1 VKKLKILI
9 LIFCVALSIPLGY
22 FILRTYWSL
31 EQEEISELRYFAV
44 ALFDQIE
51 EELAAFVLEEEA
63 RPVDQYRYYYAPSQE
78 ISAPVPSPLSQP
90 SKKPFILGYF
100 ENGPDG
106 SFQTPLVMSEKAIPP
121 ERSQLVAQLNEV
133 NKIFNQKRTTVI
145 EPAEAKSTETLAKRE
160 REQDATFADKYL
172 DLSRSKKSPRAS
184 LGQEKSRVE
193 EITPGQAV
201 NLARRDQEQSPTLRW
216 QQPETQAEEEAKEAP
231 SEFGDRL
238 AYKASKDKGQMQEG
252 RYGAVPSRPRA
263 PVPLMDSP
271 KLQVEV
277 DPLQSVF
284 IDEGQIFIFR
294 RIVINNQIFRQG
306 FVLLVDEFLKHLA
319 EEYFSGQP
327 MAAFANL
334 RLSVIDRGEETALH
348 QSGATVQHANFSLE
362 RTFPRPFSFLRATLT
377 CDRIPKSVGRST
389 LNIMMVVLACIILMG
404 LFAIYQSARQ
414 VMALSER
421 RSRFVSSVTHELKT
435 PLTNIRMYIE
445 MLEQGIARDPER
457 EQEYFRILGS
467 ESSRLSRLINNVL
480 EFSKFEKKQTRLDL
494 REGTLEEVIQ
504 EVKEVMQ
511 EKLRQ
516 EGFSLRVEMEKLPSF
531 RYDREAMIQILI
543 NLLDNSMKF
552 GKSMPRREITIKV
565 WPEPDM
571 AKISVSDTGPGIP
584 PPDLK
589 RVFDDFYRVDSDL
602 TRTTGGTGI
611 GLALVK
617 KLVALMK
624 GKVWAENNDGP
635 GCTITVSLP
644 AKLHSTERMAHS
656 VKSNR

>member
-9 LIFCVALSIPLGY
+9 LIFCLALSIPLGY
-22 FILRTYWSL
+22 FVLRTYWSL

-44 ALFDQIE
+44 TLFDQME

-78 ISAPVPSPLSQP
+78 ISAPVPSPLSKP
-90 SKKPFILGYF
+90 PKKPYILGYLQ
-100 ENGPDG
+100 NDPDG
-106 SFQTPLVMSEKAIPP
+106 SFQTPLVKSDEAIPP
-121 ERSQLVAQLNEV
+121 ERTELVAQLNEA
-133 NKIFNQKRTTVI
+133 NRIFNQKRTTVV
-145 EPAEAKSTETLAKRE
+145 ESAEAKTAEILAKKE
-160 REQDATFADKYL
+160 REQVSTFADKYL
-172 DLSRSKKSPRAS
+172 DLSRSKKSSRAY

-201 NLARRDQEQSPTLRW
+201 NLARRDQEQRPTQRW
-216 QQPETQAEEEAKEAP
+216 QQPETQAEEEEPKEAL
-231 SEFGDRL
+231 SEVGARM
-238 AYKASKDKGQMQEG
+238 AGEPSKDKGTVPEG
-252 RYGAVPSRPRA
+252 RYAAAPIRPPA
-263 PVPLMDSP
+263 PLLDSP

-284 IDEGQIFIFR
+284 INERQIFIFR

-306 FVLLVDEFLKHLA
+306 FVLLVDEFLTHLA
-319 EEYFSGQP
+319 KEYFSGQP

-334 RLSVIDRGEETALH
+334 RLSVIDRGEETTSQQA
-348 QSGATVQHANFSLE
+348 GATVQHPNFALE

-377 CDRIPKSVGRST
+377 CDRIPRSVGRST
-389 LNIMMVVLACIILMG
+389 LNIMMFVLAFIVLMG
-404 LFAIYQSARQ
+404 LFAIYRSARE

-445 MLEQGIARDPER
+445 MLEQGIARDAER

-480 EFSKFEKKQTRLDL
+480 EFSKSEKKQTRLDL

-504 EVKEVMQ
+504 EVKAVMQ

-516 EGFSLRVEMEKLPSF
+516 EGFSLKVEMEELPPF
-531 RYDREAMIQILI
+531 EYDREAMIQILI
-543 NLLDNSMKF
+543 NLIDNSMKC
-552 GKSMPRREITIKV
+552 GKTMPNREITIKA
-565 WPEPDM
+565 WPELDT

-584 PPDLK
+584 RHDLK
-589 RVFDDFYRVDSDL
+589 KVFDDFYRVDSDL

-617 KLVALMK
+617 KLVTLM
-624 GKVWAENNDGP
+624 GGSVWAENNDGP
-635 GCTITVSLP
+635 GCTITISLP
-644 AKLHSTERMAHS
+644 AKNA
-656 VKSNR
+656 

>member
-1 VKKLKILI
+1 VKKLKLLI
-9 LIFCVALSIPLGY
+9 LIFCLALSIPLGY
-22 FILRTYWSL
+22 FVWRTYWSL

-44 ALFDQIE
+44 TLFDQME
-51 EELAAFVLEEEA
+51 EELAYFVLEEEA

-90 SKKPFILGYF
+90 PTKPYILGYLQ
-100 ENGPDG
+100 NDPDG
-106 SFQTPLVMSEKAIPP
+106 SLQTPLAKSDKDIPP
-121 ERSQLVAQLNEV
+121 ERSELVAQLNEV
-133 NKIFNQKRTTVI
+133 NRIFNQKRTTAV
-145 EPAEAKSTETLAKRE
+145 EREEAKADEILAKRE
-160 REQDATFADKYL
+160 REQASTFAEKYL
-172 DLSRSKKSPRAS
+172 DLSRSKKSSRAY

-201 NLARRDQEQSPTLRW
+201 NLARKDQRQLPTKRRQPLEIQSEQEGPKW
-216 QQPETQAEEEAKEAP
+216 AP
-231 SEFGDRL
+231 SEMADRI
-238 AYKASKDKGQMQEG
+238 AGEASRDKEGVSQG
-252 RYGAVPSRPRA
+252 RYAAA
-263 PVPLMDSP
+263 PIKAPEPLMDSA

-284 IDEGQIFIFR
+284 INERQIFVFR

-306 FVLLVDEFLKHLA
+306 FVLLVDEFLTHLA
-319 EEYFSGQP
+319 EEYFSAQP

-334 RLSVIDRGEETALH
+334 RLSVIERGEETTSHL
-348 QSGATVQHANFSLE
+348 SGATVQHPNFSLE

-389 LNIMMVVLACIILMG
+389 LNIMMFVLAFIILMG
-404 LFAIYQSARQ
+404 LFAIYRSARE

-516 EGFSLRVEMEKLPSF
+516 EGFGLKVEMEKLAPF
-531 RYDREAMIQILI
+531 KYDREAMIQILI
-543 NLLDNSMKF
+543 NLIDNSMKF
-552 GKSMPRREITIKV
+552 GKSLPSGEITIKV
-565 WPEPDM
+565 WSKPDTV
-571 AKISVSDTGPGIP
+571 KISVSDTGPGIP
-584 PPDLK
+584 RHDLK
-589 RVFDDFYRVDSDL
+589 KVFDDFYRVDSDL

-617 KLVALMK
+617 KLVTAMGGL
-624 GKVWAENNDGP
+624 VWAENNQGP
-635 GCTITVSLP
+635 GCTITISLP
-644 AKLHSTERMAHS
+644 A
-656 VKSNR
+656 NRA

>member
-9 LIFCVALSIPLGY
+9 LIFCLVLSIPLGY
-22 FILRTYWSL
+22 FVLRTYWSL

-44 ALFDQIE
+44 TLFDQME
-51 EELAAFVLEEEA
+51 EELASFVLEEEA

-78 ISAPVPSPLSQP
+78 ISAPIPSPLSQP
-90 SKKPFILGYF
+90 PKKPYILGYLQ
-100 ENGPDG
+100 NDPDG
-106 SFQTPLVMSEKAIPP
+106 SFQTPLVKSDGAIPP
-121 ERSQLVAQLNEV
+121 ERSELVAQLNEA
-133 NKIFNQKRTTVI
+133 NMIFNQKRTTAV
-145 EPAEAKSTETLAKRE
+145 ESEEAKTDEILAKRE
-160 REQDATFADKYL
+160 REQVSTFADKYL
-172 DLSRSKKSPRAS
+172 DLSRSKKSSRAY

-201 NLARRDQEQSPTLRW
+201 NLARRDQRQLPTKRR
-216 QQPETQAEEEAKEAP
+216 QPLEIQAEQEEPKETL
-231 SEFGDRL
+231 SEVGARVADEPT
-238 AYKASKDKGQMQEG
+238 KDKEGVSEG
-252 RYGAVPSRPRA
+252 RYAAA
-263 PVPLMDSP
+263 PVKAPAPLIDSP

-284 IDEGQIFIFR
+284 INERQIFIFR

-306 FVLLVDEFLKHLA
+306 FVLLVDEFLTHLA
-319 EEYFSGQP
+319 EEYFSAQP

-334 RLSVIDRGEETALH
+334 RLSVIDRGEETTSHL
-348 QSGATVQHANFSLE
+348 SGATVQHANFFLE

-389 LNIMMVVLACIILMG
+389 LNIMMFVLAFIILMG
-404 LFAIYQSARQ
+404 LFAIYRSARE

-445 MLEQGIARDPER
+445 MLEQGIARDPEQ

-480 EFSKFEKKQTRLDL
+480 EFSKFEKKQTHLDL
-494 REGTLEEVIQ
+494 REGTLEEVIH

-516 EGFSLRVEMEKLPSF
+516 EGFSLKVEMEELPSF
-531 RYDREAMIQILI
+531 KYDREAMIQILI
-543 NLLDNSMKF
+543 NLIDNSMKF
-552 GKSMPRREITIKV
+552 GKSMPNKEITLKV
-565 WPEPDM
+565 WTEQDT
-571 AKISVSDTGPGIP
+571 AKIRVSDTGPGIP
-584 PPDLK
+584 RHDLK
-589 RVFDDFYRVDSDL
+589 KVFDDFYRVDNNL

-617 KLVALMK
+617 KLVTLM
-624 GKVWAENNDGP
+624 GGSVWAENNDGP
-635 GCTITVSLP
+635 GCTISISLP
-644 AKLHSTERMAHS
+644 AKSA
-656 VKSNR
+656 

>member
-9 LIFCVALSIPLGY
+9 LIFCAALSIPLGY
-22 FILRTYWSL
+22 FVLRTYWSL
-31 EQEEISELRYFAV
+31 QQEEISELRYFAV
-44 ALFDQIE
+44 TLFDQME
-51 EELAAFVLEEEA
+51 EELSSFVLEEEG

-78 ISAPVPSPLSQP
+78 ISAPQSLVPSPLSQP
-90 SKKPFILGYF
+90 PKKPYILGYLQ
-100 ENGPDG
+100 NDPDG
-106 SFQTPLVMSEKAIPP
+106 SFQTPLVKSDDTIPT
-121 ERSQLVAQLNEV
+121 ERTELVAQLNEA
-133 NKIFNQKRTTVI
+133 NRIFNQKRTTAL
-145 EPAEAKSTETLAKRE
+145 EREEAKTDEILAKRE
-160 REQDATFADKYL
+160 REEVSTFADKYL
-172 DLSRSKKSPRAS
+172 DLSRSKKSSRAY

-201 NLARRDQEQSPTLRW
+201 NLARRDQEQEATPTW
-216 QQPETQAEEEAKEAP
+216 QQPETQAEQEASKEAL
-231 SEFGDRL
+231 SEFGVRM
-238 AYKASKDKGQMQEG
+238 AGEPTKNKGAVSEG
-252 RYGAVPSRPRA
+252 RDAAA
-263 PVPLMDSP
+263 PVRPPAPLLDSP

-277 DPLQSVF
+277 DPLQSLF
-284 IDEGQIFIFR
+284 INERQIFIFR

-306 FVLLVDEFLKHLA
+306 FVLLVDEFMTHLA

-334 RLSVIDRGEETALH
+334 RLSVIDRGEETTSH
-348 QSGATVQHANFSLE
+348 QSGATVQHPNFSLE

-377 CDRIPKSVGRST
+377 CDRIPRSVGRST
-389 LNIMMVVLACIILMG
+389 LNIMMAVLAFIILMG
-404 LFAIYQSARQ
+404 LFAIYRSARE

-494 REGTLEEVIQ
+494 QEGTLEEVIH

-516 EGFSLRVEMEKLPSF
+516 EGFNLNVQMEELAPFK
-531 RYDREAMIQILI
+531 YDREAMIQILI
-543 NLLDNSMKF
+543 NLIDNSMKF
-552 GKSMPRREITIKV
+552 GKSMPNREITIKV
-565 WPEPDM
+565 RPEPDT

-584 PPDLK
+584 PHDLK
-589 RVFDDFYRVDSDL
+589 KVFDDFYRVDSDL

-617 KLVALMK
+617 KLVTLM
-624 GKVWAENNDGP
+624 GGSVWAENNDGP
-635 GCTITVSLP
+635 GCTITISLP
-644 AKLHSTERMAHS
+644 AKS
-656 VKSNR
+656 

>member
-1 VKKLKILI
+1 MKKLKILI
-9 LIFCVALSIPLGY
+9 LIFCAALSIPLGY
-22 FILRTYWSL
+22 FVLRTYWSL

-44 ALFDQIE
+44 TLFDQME
-51 EELAAFVLEEEA
+51 GELASFVLEEEA

-78 ISAPVPSPLSQP
+78 ISTPIPSPLSQP
-90 SKKPFILGYF
+90 PKKPYILGYF
-100 ENGPDG
+100 QNDPDG
-106 SFQTPLVMSEKAIPP
+106 SFQTPLVKSDKAIPP
-121 ERSQLVAQLNEV
+121 ERTMLVAQLNEA
-133 NKIFNQKRTTVI
+133 NRSFNQKRTTVA
-145 EPAEAKSTETLAKRE
+145 EPAEAKSAEILAKRE
-160 REQDATFADKYL
+160 REQVSTFADKYL
-172 DLSRSKKSPRAS
+172 DLSRSKKSSRAS

-193 EITPGQAV
+193 EITAGQAV
-201 NLARRDQEQSPTLRW
+201 NLARRDQEQPATPRW
-216 QQPETQAEEEAKEAP
+216 QQPEIQAEEEGPKEARP
-231 SEFGDRL
+231 EAGIRV
-238 AYKASKDKGQMQEG
+238 AGEPRKDSGVVPES
-252 RYGAVPSRPRA
+252 RYGAAPPRA
-263 PVPLMDSP
+263 VSPALSPDSQ

-277 DPLQSVF
+277 DPLQAVF
-284 IDEGQIFIFR
+284 INDRQIFIFR

-306 FVLLVDEFLKHLA
+306 FVLLVNEFLTHLA

-334 RLSVIDRGEETALH
+334 RLSVIDRGEETTSH
-348 QSGATVQHANFSLE
+348 QAGATVQHPNFSLE

-377 CDRIPKSVGRST
+377 CDRIPRSVGRST
-389 LNIMMVVLACIILMG
+389 LNIMMAVLAFIILMG

-480 EFSKFEKKQTRLDL
+480 EFSKFEKKQTRIDL
-494 REGTLEEVIQ
+494 REGTLEEVIH

-516 EGFSLRVEMEKLPSF
+516 EGFNLKMEMQELPPF
-531 RYDREAMIQILI
+531 KYDREAMIQILI
-543 NLLDNSMKF
+543 NLIDNSMKF
-552 GKSMPRREITIKV
+552 GKSMPSREITIKV
-565 WPEPDM
+565 WPEPDT

-584 PPDLK
+584 RHDLK
-589 RVFDDFYRVDSDL
+589 KVFDDFYRVDSDL

-617 KLVALMK
+617 KLVDLM
-624 GKVWAENNDGP
+624 GGSVWAKNNDGP
-635 GCTITVSLP
+635 GCTITISLP
-644 AKLHSTERMAHS
+644 AKST
-656 VKSNR
+656 